1 MVPLYLIPHP
11 FRRSERPLCIIC
23 MWLQPNK
30 PVPGSARVDTAKA
43 AGITTVL
50 LGLMQATVAA
60 LLR

>member
-1 MVPLYLIPHP
+1 MYLILHL
-11 FRRSERPLCIIC
+11 FKCADCLLCVVC

-30 PVPGSARVDTAKA
+30 PVPGSSSRVDTAKA

-60 LLR
+60 MLR

>member
-1 MVPLYLIPHP
+1 
-11 FRRSERPLCIIC
+11 

-30 PVPGSARVDTAKA
+30 PVPGSSSRVDTAKA

-60 LLR
+60 MLR